1 MDITTPISTFQNIPE
16 NGKTA
21 ALVTLNKEL
30 QQQMSSDFKLLRSG
44 SLKDGSAIDLTA
56 LNSSYV
62 QNASTIKIET
72 ILAKK
77 MGFSQRGYDSFT
89 FPIGLV

>member
-62 QNASTIKIET
+62 QNAISSCASD
-72 ILAKK
+72 LARGSHLVAK
-77 MGFSQRGYDSFT
+77 MF
-89 FPIGLV
+89 